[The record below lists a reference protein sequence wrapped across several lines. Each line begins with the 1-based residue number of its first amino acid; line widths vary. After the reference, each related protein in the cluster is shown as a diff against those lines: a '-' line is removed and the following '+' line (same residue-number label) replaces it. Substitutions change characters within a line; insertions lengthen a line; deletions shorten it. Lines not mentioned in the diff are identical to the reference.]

1 MKESRRTLR
10 MQRHHNRRK
19 DRNATLNMVSLMDI
33 FTILVFFLL
42 VSASESEVLPMPKQI
57 SLPESI
63 AEKPPKQNLIIM
75 VGKSDILLQGQKIIA
90 VRTALNSNEPVIQP
104 LMRAL
109 KLHEAGTA
117 AVKGKTDP
125 KAGIT
130 IMADKQIPYKLLKKI
145 MLTSA
150 SADFTNISLAVSQK
164 ASEQEGSP

>member
-19 DRNATLNMVSLMDI
+19 DGNASLNMVSLMDI

-42 VSASESEVLPMPKQI
+42 VSASESEVLPTPKQI

-63 AEKPPKQNLIIM
+63 AEKTPKENLIIM
-75 VGKSDILLQGQKIIA
+75 VSQTDILVQGQKIADIKS
-90 VRTALNSNEPVIQP
+90 VVNSNQPVIQP
-104 LMRAL
+104 LMTSL
-109 KLHEAGTA
+109 KLHEAG
-117 AVKGKTDP
+117 AVKGNSKVDP

-130 IMADKQIPYKLLKKI
+130 IMADKEIPYKLLKKI

-150 SADFTNISLAVSQK
+150 NADFTNISLAVSQK
-164 ASEQEGSP
+164 PAEQDVPQ

>member
-1 MKESRRTLR
+1 MK
-10 MQRHHNRRK
+10 RHHSRRK

-63 AEKPPKQNLIIM
+63 AEKPPRQNLIIM
-75 VGKSDILLQGQKIIA
+75 VGQSDILLQGQKVTA
-90 VRTALNSNEPVIQP
+90 VKTALDSNAPIIQP
-104 LMRAL
+104 LMTAL
-109 KLHEAGTA
+109 KLHEAGA
-117 AVKGKTDP
+117 GKSKADP

-150 SADFTNISLAVSQK
+150 NADYTNISLAVSQK
-164 ASEQEGSP
+164 PAEQEASQ